1 MDCAFADAIILV
13 ALTHGPE
20 RVSEVIA
27 DAARSLIQTG
37 CYSDK
42 RGYTAIEELL
52 AELHGDGQTRH

>member
-37 CYSDK
+37 LSDK
-42 RGYTAIEELL
+42 EVYTAIEELL